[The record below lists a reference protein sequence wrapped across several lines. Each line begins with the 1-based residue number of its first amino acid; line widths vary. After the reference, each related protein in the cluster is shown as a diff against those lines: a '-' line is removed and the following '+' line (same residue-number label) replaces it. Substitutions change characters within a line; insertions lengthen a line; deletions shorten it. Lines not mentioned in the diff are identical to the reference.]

1 VTRGRASGEP
11 SRVLEGRAEVY
22 VDGGIRR
29 GTDVAIALAPG
40 ARGVFVGRPY
50 LYALA
55 AEGEAG
61 VVSALQ
67 ILEAELHV
75 AMTLLGAHPLGR

>member
-1 VTRGRASGEP
+1 MSWREGRRSTSTEASG
-11 SRVLEGRAEVY
+11 
-22 VDGGIRR
+22 